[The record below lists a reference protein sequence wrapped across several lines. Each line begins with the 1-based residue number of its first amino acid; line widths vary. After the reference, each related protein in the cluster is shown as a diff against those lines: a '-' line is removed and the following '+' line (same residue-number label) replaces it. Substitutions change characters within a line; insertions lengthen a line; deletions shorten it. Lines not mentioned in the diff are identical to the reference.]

1 MPPYYLDS
9 YQGINNE
16 YNHLLFVTN
25 QTEPMQWEQL
35 NLNNVRK
42 LGEGTFGEVFATDY
56 QGHKAAVKV
65 SNIFM

>member
-1 MPPYYLDS
+1 
-9 YQGINNE
+9 
-16 YNHLLFVTN
+16 
-25 QTEPMQWEQL
+25 MQWEQM